1 MRTRL
6 LSVVSLATAAVIS
19 ATLVAGCGGAKVAK
33 LTDQDVAVAGP
44 AHVTKAAYQELL
56 NQSKAYYKSQKRVFP
71 KAGST
76 EFQTIKNQAISQLV
90 QAAERENEATSMG
103 IEVTDKQVTDR
114 LAQIKKQ
121 YFGGSE
127 KQYQSQIKAQGLTD
141 AQVRT
146 DVRQQLIS
154 EGVFNKI
161 TKDVSVSDADI
172 NAYYVAH
179 PEQYK
184 ATPSRAVRYI
194 LVGKNQT
201 TLAASILSQL
211 KSGTDAKWCSLAKQY
226 SKDPSS
232 SGTCGKAS
240 FTKGQTVSKFDA
252 LLFSLKTGETASV
265 NTPEYGWFV
274 LEPTADASAG
284 TATPQKQVA
293 DTIKQQLVQEK
304 KNQLMT
310 DWVNKLSK
318 SYCTGNKVKYQI
330 GFAPSPDPCATFTAS
345 TQTT

>member
-6 LSVVSLATAAVIS
+6 LTACSIAAAAVLS
-19 ATLVAGCGGAKVAK
+19 ATLLAGCGGTKVAK
-33 LTDQDVAVAGP
+33 LTSDDVAVAGP
-44 AHVTKAAYQELL
+44 AHITKASYNELIKE
-56 NQSKAYYKSQKRVFP
+56 SKAYYGSQKRIFP

-90 QAAERENEATSMG
+90 QAAERENEATKMG
-103 IEVTDKQVTDR
+103 VKVTDQQVSDR
-114 LAQIKKQ
+114 LSQIKKQ

-127 KQYQSQIKAQGLTD
+127 AQYQSQIKAQGLTD

-161 TKDVSVSDADI
+161 TKDVSVSDKDVTD
-172 NAYYVAH
+172 YYIAH
-179 PEQYK
+179 PDQYK
-184 ATPSRAVRYI
+184 ATPSRKVRYI
-194 LVGKNQT
+194 LVGKNQA

-211 KSGTDAKWCSLAKQY
+211 KSGSDSTWCTLAKKY

-240 FTKGQTVSKFDA
+240 FTKGQTVKKFDA
-252 LLFSLKTGETASV
+252 LLFSLKTGQTASV
-265 NTPEYGWFV
+265 DTPEYGWFV
-274 LEPTADASAG
+274 LQPTADATNG
-284 TATPQKQVA
+284 TATPEKQVA
-293 DTIKQQLVQEK
+293 DTIKQQLIQEK
-304 KNQLMT
+304 KNQVMT
-310 DWVNKLSK
+310 DWVNKISK
-318 SYCTGNKVKYQI
+318 NYCTGGKVKYQI
-330 GFAPSPDPCATFTAS
+330 GYTPSPDPCTTITAS